1 MGTATTGGEKG
12 FPVGSGLAPDTPNG
26 QRTFAVGAD
35 NCGMERI
42 CVYCGASEG
51 HQAVYK
57 QAAAEFGRTL
67 VERDLGLVYGGGDI
81 GLMGAIANA
90 VLESGGEARGVIPQA
105 LVDREQAHDGLT
117 ELDVVESMHAR
128 KARMVEL
135 ADGFVALPGGYGT
148 LEELL
153 EVLTWAQLGFH
164 QDPCGLLNVEGYYEG
179 LAAFFDH
186 QQQEGFVSNDH
197 RDMLVIAENSTALLD
212 DFERYEPPTVREVVT
227 DIEET

>member
-1 MGTATTGGEKG
+1 MKSAFRSTAAW
-12 FPVGSGLAPDTPNG
+12 FRTPNG
-26 QRTFAVGAD
+26 QRTFAVGAGTY
-35 NCGMERI
+35 GMERI
-42 CVYCGASEG
+42 CVYCGASDG
-51 HQAVYK
+51 HRAVYK
-57 QAAAEFGRTL
+57 QAAAECGRTL

-81 GLMGAIANA
+81 GLMGAIADA
-90 VLESGGEARGVIPQA
+90 VLDSGGEARGVIPQT
-105 LVDREQAHDGLT
+105 LVDREQAHNGLT

-164 QDPCGLLNVEGYYEG
+164 QNPCGLLNVNGYYEG

-186 QQQEGFVSNDH
+186 QLEEGFINSDH
-197 RDMLVIAENSTALLD
+197 RDMLVVAKNSTTLLD
-212 DFERYEPPTVREVVT
+212 GFERYEPPAVREVVT

>member
-1 MGTATTGGEKG
+1 
-12 FPVGSGLAPDTPNG
+12 
-26 QRTFAVGAD
+26 
-35 NCGMERI
+35 MEWI

-51 HQAVYK
+51 QREVYRT
-57 QAAAEFGRTL
+57 AAEQFGRTL
-67 VERDLGLVYGGGDI
+67 VDRDLGLVYGGGDV
-81 GLMGAIANA
+81 GLMGAIADA
-90 VLESGGEARGVIPQA
+90 VLDAGGEAYGVIPET

-117 ELDVVESMHAR
+117 ELDIVGSMHDR

-164 QDPCGLLNVEGYYEG
+164 RDPCGLLDVDNYYAG

-186 QQQEGFVSNDH
+186 QVEEGFVSRSH
-197 RDMLVIAENSTALLD
+197 RDMLVVADDGATLLD
-212 DFERYEPPTVREVVT
+212 AFERYEPPAIRQVVS
-227 DIEET
+227 DVEEM

>member
-1 MGTATTGGEKG
+1 
-12 FPVGSGLAPDTPNG
+12 
-26 QRTFAVGAD
+26 
-35 NCGMERI
+35 MERI

-51 HQAVYK
+51 RREVYERAAV
-57 QAAAEFGRTL
+57 QLGRTL
-67 VERDLGLVYGGGDI
+67 VERDLGLVYGGGDV
-81 GLMGAIANA
+81 GLMGAIADA
-90 VLESGGEARGVIPQA
+90 VLEAGGDAYGVIPQT

-117 ELDVVESMHAR
+117 ELDIVDSMHAR

-135 ADGFVALPGGYGT
+135 ADGFIALPGGYGT

-164 QDPCGLLNVEGYYEG
+164 RDPCGLLNIAGYYEG

-186 QQQEGFVSNDH
+186 QVEEGFVSDTH
-197 RDMLVIAENSTALLD
+197 RDMLVVADDGATLLD
-212 DFERYEPPTVREVVT
+212 AFERYDPPAVREVVS

>member
-1 MGTATTGGEKG
+1 M
-12 FPVGSGLAPDTPNG
+12 D
-26 QRTFAVGAD
+26 
-35 NCGMERI
+35 RI

-51 HQAVYK
+51 TRERYAE
-57 QAAAEFGRTL
+57 AARAFGRTL

-81 GLMGAIANA
+81 GLMGAVADA
-90 VLESGGEARGVIPQA
+90 VLAAGGEAHGVIPQA
-105 LVDREQAHDGLT
+105 LVDREQAHEGLT
-117 ELDVVESMHAR
+117 ELDVVASMHER

-153 EVLTWAQLGFH
+153 EVLTWAQLGLH
-164 QDPCGLLNVEGYYEG
+164 QAPCGLLNVDEYYTG

-186 QQQEGFVSNDH
+186 QVEEEFVEEAH
-197 RDMLVIAENSTALLD
+197 REMLVVATDGETLLD
-212 DFERYEPPTVREVVT
+212 AFDRYDPPAAREEVVT